1 MQTFLPYKSYS
12 KSAAV
17 LDYRRLGKQRVEA
30 WQILTALTIGS
41 RWKCH
46 PATKMWSGYEY
57 QLCEYG
63 IAICK
68 EWIGRGYRDT
78 MCNRFET
85 EAQYF
90 RKCDKPSWLTQ
101 EFCISHQSNLVRKD
115 ASYYLQYFPNVCPN
129 LQYVWPKTF

>member
-1 MQTFLPYKSYS
+1 MQTFLPFKSFS

-30 WQILTALTIGS
+30 WQILTALTKGS
-41 RWKCH
+41 GWRNH

-68 EWIGRGYRDT
+68 EWIRRGYKDT
-78 MCNRFET
+78 MLNRFQS
-85 EAQYF
+85 EAEYF
-90 RKCDKPSWLTQ
+90 RKCEKPNWLT
-101 EFCISHQSNLVRKD
+101 EELSISHQSNLLRKD
-115 ASYYLQYFPNVCPN
+115 SLYYSKHFPNIDPN
-129 LQYVWPKTF
+129 LPYIWPKTF